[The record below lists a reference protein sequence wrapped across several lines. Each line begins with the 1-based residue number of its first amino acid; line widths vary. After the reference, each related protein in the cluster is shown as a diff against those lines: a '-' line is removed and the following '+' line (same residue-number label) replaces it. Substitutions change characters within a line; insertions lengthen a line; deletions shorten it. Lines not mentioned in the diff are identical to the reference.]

1 MPSTR
6 CLVPRVRLIGAPIS
20 SVSSVE
26 SSSKFFSTRSASLS
40 SRACRSYGLTLLH
53 GPSKARRAAATAR
66 LYPRHRPRQRSPA
79 IRRSPGYGSRSAC
92 RTRRRS
98 ICRRS
103 ASFCRNHPHKD
114 DGSSVLPAS
123 QPYLHSLDID
133 RSSERYIQIYIADT
147 LPRKDA
153 FAADEMASKKNHPC
167 RFAHGCYAIFSYR
180 MTEILCRSV
189 RLFGGTILTASGEL
203 TCPTPPCQPIMS
215 PLLPDARPD

>member
-20 SVSSVE
+20 SVSSVA

-66 LYPRHRPRQRSPA
+66 LYPRHRPRQRLPA
-79 IRRSPGYGSRSAC
+79 IRRSRGYGFRSAC

-103 ASFCRNHPHKD
+103 ASFCRNRPHKD

-123 QPYLHSLDID
+123 QPCLHSLDID
-133 RSSERYIQIYIADT
+133 RSSDRHIQIYTATT
-147 LPRKDA
+147 LPRKGA
-153 FAADEMASKKNHPC
+153 LAAGKMTSKEDH
-167 RFAHGCYAIFSYR
+167 RRRSTHGCYAILSYR

-203 TCPTPPCQPIMS
+203 MCPTPPCQPIMS
-215 PLLPDARPD
+215 QSLPEARPD